1 MWKYVVFVCLPI
13 SWATAQN
20 SRTSA
25 HQEHGH
31 GWDIRLAVPGEPG
44 SDYPTLGAIP
54 RTSFSCAG
62 KAPGYYADLETNCQ
76 VFRVC
81 TLGSTYGFQ
90 SFLCPNGTLFN
101 QAVFVCDWWMNVKC
115 QESAQLFN
123 NNNEKFGNLRLGP
136 QLMKDIKK
144 MLTHPMRNPYDKT
157 AMKSN
162 LVVMQDY
169 KPPFGQLFPN
179 GALIAGPER
188 PPNNIYVP
196 AKQVQ
201 FSQNNF
207 GGNDIAFAASTP
219 DPRYLPA
226 AFNNGQRDA
235 EVFQRQRQYGQ
246 YAQNQRL
253 QNAPGTVISNGH
265 AGQFTQMISNANL
278 LSTRPTQSYNNG
290 IVQYGQR
297 QLSNTRPTPSIS
309 TQNAIN
315 IQRGQLNQLNSQ
327 YTNYQNPARLNSG
340 KQLSFGEPLTNQQ
353 YNSNQVRQPYTYQ
366 QPPLQFSNEINGKVG
381 NEAKQNL
388 VSADNE
394 IPSTVITKTLTLKR
408 VIQEPKRGG
417 PKSRITVKTWIVKP
431 SKSAKLINST
441 PYTYEKPTQ
450 PPAEKLIDTTPYV
463 YNRPTSQSAK
473 LTKEAEQP
481 YVYNKPTTQ
490 TAKLRSESE
499 QPYVYNKPTARLVAE
514 KEQAYV
520 YNKPTARLVTE
531 SEQPYVYN
539 KPTTA
544 AAKQIVSPSKEP
556 SRAYLTPTTPRQTLS
571 RLYLTPTSLPPTQ
584 ASRLYLAP
592 TTYNPSSR
600 LYLPPLQSSPV
611 LSRQYLAPP
620 TLQQP
625 ESYQS
630 EQLRAAPTTP
640 SPTYAV
646 PITEVL
652 SSSDFPQSKQSQT
665 VTNDKNLTFTDI
677 LTKEKLDLTV
687 NDIVKDT
694 RTFLKTAS
702 PPQFGEYRSDI
713 NVVDYVDENYLPPEP
728 ISTDSGEKLTSQ
740 LPTTELKSARLVA
753 TPSTDLVPPVETFT
767 NDNQNS
773 NQLSNLPFYK
783 ESLVPTNTIERTVSL
798 KISIPETI
806 ATYLFKN
813 QSENNFDH
821 LEILNTGSS
830 NYLVLTNNAESKKNG
845 ASFIPIGKIVVDK
858 PTNISNSQALVF
870 SLLADSINVAKEY
883 SNTAHQEQSAQLR
896 APIQNIN
903 NDDLAHITNKISQLT
918 SSQYSGNNQAYKSA
932 NIVSTVQTTTKD
944 QGYQYRDSG
953 TNNLSQ
959 NQIQSSQRV
968 QNNYGS
974 TQTTNQPQS
983 ARLQSGTGVQYNTVQ
998 SNSKQVYSGQLYQLP
1013 VPEVTNQYYNGQNN
1027 GNVQSSKIQQ
1037 QENFSSQNNNVVSS
1051 NNNNRA
1057 PDGDVEIIKS
1067 QSIPITSGKLQ
1078 ASPTTE
1084 LDEFNSQE
1092 NFSKFISTN
1101 NGISAQLQDK
1111 IVGTINHPLSDNK
1124 LVTYKKDESYYVY
1137 TKLDNSFPQN
1147 IQTNGNL
1154 VQLNIDG
1161 SQKSA
1166 KLTQGNDFPNVVAF
1180 QFIPSVSYQ
1189 LEDEKEQQKIL
1200 NAFQIDE
1207 FGSPKQ
1213 KLVQTSSV
1221 DYSVDHTPSAKQFDR
1236 QFNEVNNLYAGPSSY
1251 SAPQSSVGKLQ
1262 SRQDNVNARLELEEN
1277 NNGYSKVVPSRQFT
1291 F

>member
-20 SRTSA
+20 GRTSA

-388 VSADNE
+388 
-394 IPSTVITKTLTLKR
+394 
-408 VIQEPKRGG
+408 
-417 PKSRITVKTWIVKP
+417 
-431 SKSAKLINST
+431 
-441 PYTYEKPTQ
+441 
-450 PPAEKLIDTTPYV
+450 
-463 YNRPTSQSAK
+463 
-473 LTKEAEQP
+473 
-481 YVYNKPTTQ
+481 
-490 TAKLRSESE
+490 
-499 QPYVYNKPTARLVAE
+499 
-514 KEQAYV
+514 
-520 YNKPTARLVTE
+520 
-531 SEQPYVYN
+531 
-539 KPTTA
+539 
-544 AAKQIVSPSKEP
+544 
-556 SRAYLTPTTPRQTLS
+556 
-571 RLYLTPTSLPPTQ
+571 
-584 ASRLYLAP
+584 
-592 TTYNPSSR
+592 
-600 LYLPPLQSSPV
+600 
-611 LSRQYLAPP
+611 
-620 TLQQP
+620 
-625 ESYQS
+625 
-630 EQLRAAPTTP
+630 
-640 SPTYAV
+640 
-646 PITEVL
+646 
-652 SSSDFPQSKQSQT
+652 
-665 VTNDKNLTFTDI
+665 
-677 LTKEKLDLTV
+677 
-687 NDIVKDT
+687 
-694 RTFLKTAS
+694 
-702 PPQFGEYRSDI
+702 
-713 NVVDYVDENYLPPEP
+713 
-728 ISTDSGEKLTSQ
+728 
-740 LPTTELKSARLVA
+740 
-753 TPSTDLVPPVETFT
+753 
-767 NDNQNS
+767 
-773 NQLSNLPFYK
+773 
-783 ESLVPTNTIERTVSL
+783 
-798 KISIPETI
+798 
-806 ATYLFKN
+806 
-813 QSENNFDH
+813 
-821 LEILNTGSS
+821 
-830 NYLVLTNNAESKKNG
+830 
-845 ASFIPIGKIVVDK
+845 
-858 PTNISNSQALVF
+858 ALVF